1 MLFLDNLMI
10 SNRSTYQRKKKI
22 QGFESR
28 REKNAKE
35 CKGETRKR
43 RGREGDKLP
52 KFRQSKTA
60 QRQIRAE
67 SQIHMYKR
75 VGNINNLLQ
84 VLRTSLNRNMMK
96 FFFFQNSIPEY
107 SDLV

>member
-43 RGREGDKLP
+43 RGREISCLNLGKVKQHKDKSEL
-52 KFRQSKTA
+52 
-60 QRQIRAE
+60 
-67 SQIHMYKR
+67 
-75 VGNINNLLQ
+75 
-84 VLRTSLNRNMMK
+84 SLK
-96 FFFFQNSIPEY
+96 YICIKE
-107 SDLV
+107 LEI

>member
-43 RGREGDKLP
+43 GGGREISCLNLGKVKQHKDKSEL
-52 KFRQSKTA
+52 
-60 QRQIRAE
+60 
-67 SQIHMYKR
+67 
-75 VGNINNLLQ
+75 
-84 VLRTSLNRNMMK
+84 SLK
-96 FFFFQNSIPEY
+96 YICIKE
-107 SDLV
+107 LEI